1 MKQICA
7 TEYLREHVIDTDLC
21 TNCGACVNLC
31 PYFTSYND
39 RIVVLDDCN
48 KTDGG
53 CLDVCP
59 RLPTD
64 LPALSSPF
72 FDERDI
78 TPEAGAIKA
87 FYITRAADMNVRRNA
102 QHGGTVTALID
113 LGLKVGLIDVAV
125 LSAATEP
132 FLPVG
137 MAVAGDGQPGQVSKS
152 RFVVSPNVAMFN
164 ELVKGK
170 ATSIGV
176 VTTPCQALALAKMR
190 NSRNSRI
197 RENSKKLRLVIGLF
211 CGWAFSSSA
220 LKELLAGKMNLDSLI
235 GMDIPPSKY
244 HSLDVFT
251 TEGKVSISLDEVQ
264 KCVRP
269 CCYSCSDMTA
279 EFSDISVGSARLPE
293 GWEEARSWNQVIVR
307 TETGQKLMA
316 LAQSKGV
323 LEFRKVP
330 EGNLEKLKKA
340 SLNKKRTGAKHLKD
354 MAVGNK
360 WRPLQVPAAT
370 NQMKKGADI
379 SVGSGR
385 GEVLE

>member
-1 MKQICA
+1 
-7 TEYLREHVIDTDLC
+7 
-21 TNCGACVNLC
+21 
-31 PYFTSYND
+31 
-39 RIVVLDDCN
+39 
-48 KTDGG
+48 
-53 CLDVCP
+53 
-59 RLPTD
+59 
-64 LPALSSPF
+64 
-72 FDERDI
+72 
-78 TPEAGAIKA
+78 
-87 FYITRAADMNVRRNA
+87 
-102 QHGGTVTALID
+102 
-113 LGLKVGLIDVAV
+113 
-125 LSAATEP
+125 
-132 FLPVG
+132 
-137 MAVAGDGQPGQVSKS
+137 
-152 RFVVSPNVAMFN
+152 MFN
-164 ELVKGK
+164 ELVKGE

-176 VTTPCQALALAKMR
+176 VATPCQALALAKMR

-220 LKELLAGKMNLDSLI
+220 LKELLAGKMNLDSII

-323 LEFRKVP
+323 LEFREVP

-340 SLNKKRTGAKHLKD
+340 SLNKKRTGEKHLKD

-385 GEVLE
+385 GEGLE